1 MSGDITWGMQDRI
14 ETTVGGGCVLGII
27 LLSDKTNPLKIAAQI
42 GIMLSDPLGNSCY
55 NHNVTWCIHAIGPTE
70 IDFCFS
76 ILQPITNHW
85 HFAAGITELKQV
97 TGRTQHDLQHYMI
110 SVITGAAPAALVQA
124 VHSLVDFQYLTQS
137 PVINSEQCCKI
148 SAALKEFHV
157 HKQCIINAGAH
168 CGEKGQVLEHWET
181 PKLELM
187 QSIAP
192 SIPLISPP
200 IQWTADTTERAH
212 IDVVKN
218 PSTAT
223 NNVNFESQICCNLNC
238 HEKCHMCS
246 LALHLH
252 KSKMSKLQMQLMDDN
267 TDPDAEDNPQHEQ
280 DVDLDVK
287 PLQPDEWIPG
297 VTPHHVHNYFMS
309 SSKLSMVFPPHSF
322 IPSLIAFHLRFDPAV
337 RSMEVSDVAEK
348 YGLLDLQPELVHY
361 FYHNHEDQ
369 PLAVGGSSGYKFGT
383 RSTCNKKHTT
393 TQPLSFQLKH

>member
-1 MSGDITWGMQDRI
+1 MKS
-14 ETTVGGGCVLGII
+14 V
-27 LLSDKTNPLKIAAQI
+27 LSDCLYHHCLDIVVKPLKIAAQI
-42 GIMLSDPLGNSCY
+42 GIMLSDPLGNSWYCYTSLASCIAITLSYIESIDINPNNLLTYFEACGEHQLNGVALPFWRDWPLSNPTYFLTPKVLHTFFWFSY

-70 IDFCFS
+70 IDFHFS

-85 HFAAGITELKQV
+85 HFATGITKLKQV

-124 VHSLVDFQYLTQS
+124 VCSLVDFRYLTQS

-223 NNVNFESQICCNLNC
+223 NNVNFES
-238 HEKCHMCS
+238 
-246 LALHLH
+246 
-252 KSKMSKLQMQLMDDN
+252 
-267 TDPDAEDNPQHEQ
+267 
-280 DVDLDVK
+280 
-287 PLQPDEWIPG
+287 
-297 VTPHHVHNYFMS
+297 
-309 SSKLSMVFPPHSF
+309 
-322 IPSLIAFHLRFDPAV
+322 
-337 RSMEVSDVAEK
+337 
-348 YGLLDLQPELVHY
+348 
-361 FYHNHEDQ
+361 
-369 PLAVGGSSGYKFGT
+369 
-383 RSTCNKKHTT
+383 
-393 TQPLSFQLKH
+393 

>member
-1 MSGDITWGMQDRI
+1 MKS
-14 ETTVGGGCVLGII
+14 V
-27 LLSDKTNPLKIAAQI
+27 LSDCLYHHCLDIVVKPLKIAAQI
-42 GIMLSDPLGNSCY
+42 GIMLSDPLGNSWYCYTSLASCIAITLSCIESIDINPNNLLTYFEACGEHQLNGVALPFWRDWPLSNPTYFLTPKVLHTFFWFSY

-70 IDFCFS
+70 IDFHFS

-85 HFAAGITELKQV
+85 HFATGITKLKQV

-124 VHSLVDFQYLTQS
+124 VCSLVDFRYLTQS

-223 NNVNFESQICCNLNC
+223 NNVNFES
-238 HEKCHMCS
+238 
-246 LALHLH
+246 
-252 KSKMSKLQMQLMDDN
+252 
-267 TDPDAEDNPQHEQ
+267 
-280 DVDLDVK
+280 
-287 PLQPDEWIPG
+287 
-297 VTPHHVHNYFMS
+297 
-309 SSKLSMVFPPHSF
+309 
-322 IPSLIAFHLRFDPAV
+322 
-337 RSMEVSDVAEK
+337 
-348 YGLLDLQPELVHY
+348 
-361 FYHNHEDQ
+361 
-369 PLAVGGSSGYKFGT
+369 
-383 RSTCNKKHTT
+383 
-393 TQPLSFQLKH
+393 